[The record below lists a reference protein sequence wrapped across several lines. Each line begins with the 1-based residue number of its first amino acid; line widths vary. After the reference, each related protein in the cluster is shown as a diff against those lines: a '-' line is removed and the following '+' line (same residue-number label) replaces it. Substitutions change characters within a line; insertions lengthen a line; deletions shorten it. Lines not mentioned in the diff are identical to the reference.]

1 MILEQLSRYVF
12 YPLWDWK
19 DKSHKLAEL
28 AKLQNSQW
36 LSSEVLQHRQ
46 MNKLIDLLCYANDH
60 SAYYKKMSAKERI
73 ETVQLLR
80 EHYFKLNRL
89 DFNEN
94 RKRLRRVCRIIKQT

>member
-1 MILEQLSRYVF
+1 MNRMWVNKAGSFEE
-12 YPLWDWK
+12 
-19 DKSHKLAEL
+19 AE
-28 AKLQNSQW
+28 AF
-36 LSSEVLQHRQ
+36 
-46 MNKLIDLLCYANDH
+46 DT
-60 SAYYKKMSAKERI
+60 AYYKKMSAKERI